1 MEVPDPLRK
10 SLGLV
15 FCDIVGSTRLV
26 ARVGDLVAA
35 AVIREF
41 IDHADRLSRQHHSL
55 MIKFSGDTFLAAF
68 ENMNDVM
75 PFIVSIEGL
84 LTPNSALERLEGF
97 RFSLH
102 YGNVLIWTPPTALM
116 FLVRMLLSPHT
127 LARSHTRTSWSFRRL
142 RWSGCRP
149 TTSSVQARVKFV
161 LSNGSETWNSGV

>member
-55 MIKFSGDTFLAAF
+55 MIKFSGDTFLVAF

-75 PFIVSIEGL
+75 PFVVSIEDL
-84 LTPNSALERLEGF
+84 LP
-97 RFSLH
+97 
-102 YGNVLIWTPPTALM
+102 
-116 FLVRMLLSPHT
+116 
-127 LARSHTRTSWSFRRL
+127 
-142 RWSGCRP
+142 RW
-149 TTSSVQARVKFV
+149 
-161 LSNGSETWNSGV
+161 ND